1 MFCSSCFSCVL
12 SNTGSDLLAHET
24 LGQKRGKDHMW
35 LKVNVVFIFIL
46 NVSLFVF
53 HSGGGN
59 DEAVFPVSGSFLF

>member
-1 MFCSSCFSCVL
+1 M
-12 SNTGSDLLAHET
+12 LAHET